1 METFK
6 LGKHT
11 DIFIIDNEKYIYEI
25 YMKDL
30 QPEGENKN
38 YKKKINIANI
48 LESYYDEDSQFVFV
62 VGSRAIFLV
71 KNDLYNNFNVN
82 SSLVLEDLPPIILS
96 TYN

>member
-1 METFK
+1 
-6 LGKHT
+6 
-11 DIFIIDNEKYIYEI
+11 
-25 YMKDL
+25 MKDL